1 MQITRYT
8 DISLRVLMH
17 LASKPQEVVSISHLS
32 TTYMTSNNHMVKVV
46 HNLVKLGYLESIRGR
61 NGGVTLNHSAES
73 ITVGEVVRK
82 TENHDNVI
90 NCATAECPLHP
101 RCSLTGVLHKANEA
115 FYAALEDT
123 TLTDLISDN
132 PGLKRLINS

>member
-8 DISLRVLMH
+8 DISLRVLMY
-17 LASKPQEVVSISHLS
+17 LASKPADIVSISHLS
-32 TTYMTSNNHMVKVV
+32 TTYMASNNHMVKVV

-61 NGGVTLNHSAES
+61 NGGVRLSGSPDS
-73 ITVGEVVRK
+73 ITVSEVVRK
-82 TENHDNVI
+82 TENHDKII
-90 NCATAECPLHP
+90 NCAAANCPLHP

-123 TLTDLISDN
+123 SLADLVSDN
-132 PGLKRLINS
+132 PGLKKLVNG

>member
-8 DISLRVLMH
+8 DISLRVLMY
-17 LASKPQEVVSISHLS
+17 LASKPGAIVSISQLS
-32 TTYMTSNNHMVKVV
+32 TIYLASNNHMVKVV

-61 NGGVTLNHSAES
+61 KGGVKLKGSPSS
-73 ITVGEVVRK
+73 ITVSEVVRK

-90 NCATAECPLHP
+90 NCAKANCPLHP

-115 FYAALEDT
+115 FYAALEKT
-123 TLTDLISDN
+123 SLADLVGEN
-132 PGLKRLINS
+132 PGLTRLTNS

>member
-8 DISLRVLMH
+8 DISLRVLMY
-17 LASKPQEVVSISHLS
+17 LASKPDDIVSISHLS
-32 TTYMTSNNHMVKVV
+32 TTYMASNNHMVKVV

-61 NGGVTLNHSAES
+61 NGGVRLNGSADS
-73 ITVGEVVRK
+73 ITVSEVVRK

-90 NCATAECPLHP
+90 NCAAASCPLHP

-115 FYAALEDT
+115 FYAALEHT
-123 TLTDLISDN
+123 TLADLTTDN
-132 PGLKRLINS
+132 PGLKKLVNG

>member
-8 DISLRVLMH
+8 DISLRVLMY
-17 LASKPQEVVSISHLS
+17 LASKPDDIFSISHLS
-32 TTYMTSNNHMVKVV
+32 SNYSASNNHMVKVV

-61 NGGVTLNHSAES
+61 NGGVRLNRKPQDV
-73 ITVGEVVRK
+73 TVSEVVRK

-90 NCATAECPLHP
+90 DCAAANCPLHP

-115 FYAALEDT
+115 FYAELEGT
-123 TLTDLISDN
+123 TLADLISDN
-132 PGLKRLINS
+132 PGLKKLVNG